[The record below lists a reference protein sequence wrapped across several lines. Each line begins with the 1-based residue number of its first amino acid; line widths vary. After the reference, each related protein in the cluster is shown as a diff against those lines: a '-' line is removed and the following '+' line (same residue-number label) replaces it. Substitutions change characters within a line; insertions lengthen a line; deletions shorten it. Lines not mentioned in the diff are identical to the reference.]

1 MIKMEIIIAFSVP
14 MIIGR
19 GPINIEIA
27 NSFFDL
33 NLNKNISV
41 PIIIKKIPSR
51 INRKPIS
58 IFYLEKKH
66 FYGLHIF
73 ECIRNFC
80 NRRRKNN

>member
-41 PIIIKKIPSR
+41 PIIIKKIPSK

-73 ECIRNFC
+73 ECVWNFC

>member
-1 MIKMEIIIAFSVP
+1 
-14 MIIGR
+14 
-19 GPINIEIA
+19 
-27 NSFFDL
+27 
-33 NLNKNISV
+33 LNKNISV
-41 PIIIKKIPSR
+41 PIIIKKIPSK

-73 ECIRNFC
+73 ECIWNFC